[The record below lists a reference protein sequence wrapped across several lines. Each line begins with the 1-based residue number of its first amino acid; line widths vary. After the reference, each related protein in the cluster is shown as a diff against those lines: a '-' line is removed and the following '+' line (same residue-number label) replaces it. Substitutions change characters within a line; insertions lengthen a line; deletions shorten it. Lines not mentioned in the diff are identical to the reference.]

1 MNEYIYYLL
10 SEHGDILAEV
20 YLLASR
26 VAIFIHYMKNREQG
40 LKSLMTPNVIKPS
53 CSKKRHKKSR
63 AKNWYGE

>member
-40 LKSLMTPNVIKPS
+40 LKSLMTPNV
-53 CSKKRHKKSR
+53 R
-63 AKNWYGE
+63 AFLL